1 MSRTIQSEPVQ
12 SLAPRDELVTHLGVL
27 RAFALSLCRN
37 ASLADDLVQ
46 ETVMKAWKSIGSF
59 EEGTNMR
66 AWLFTIL
73 RNTYY
78 TVHRKSSR
86 EVGDTDGN
94 FAATLSV
101 KPDHDGRL
109 AIKDF
114 LVAFDLLPDEQRE
127 ALTLV
132 GASGF
137 TYQEAAE
144 MCGVATGTMKSRV
157 NRARLRLIELL
168 DLSEDDSME
177 LTDKG
182 TMAVL
187 TAHLP
192 VQRA

>member
-1 MSRTIQSEPVQ
+1 MAQSDFEGTMD
-12 SLAPRDELVTHLGVL
+12 PRDELVTHLGVL

-37 ASLADDLVQ
+37 SATADDLVQ
-46 ETVMKAWKSIGSF
+46 DTVMKAWKSIGSF
-59 EEGTNMR
+59 EQGTNMR

-78 TVHRKSSR
+78 TNHRKTRR
-86 EVGDTDGN
+86 EVSDTDGH
-94 FAATLSV
+94 FAATMSV
-101 KPDHDGRL
+101 KPEHDGTL
-109 AIKDF
+109 AMTDF
-114 LVAFDLLPDEQRE
+114 LVAFHQLPDEQRE

-137 TYQEAAE
+137 AYHEAAE

-157 NRARLRLIELL
+157 NRARQRLVELL
-168 DLSEDDSME
+168 ELSDEDSME
-177 LTDKG
+177 LTDTG

-192 VQRA
+192 VRRA